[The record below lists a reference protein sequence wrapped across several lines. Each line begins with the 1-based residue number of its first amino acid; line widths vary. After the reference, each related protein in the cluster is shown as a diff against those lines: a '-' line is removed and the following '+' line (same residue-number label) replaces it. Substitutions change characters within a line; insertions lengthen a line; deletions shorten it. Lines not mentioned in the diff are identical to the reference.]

1 MNGGVGKR
9 LAAGFPKQFIRLNGI
24 PILAY
29 TLATL
34 NAISE
39 VTEIVINYP
48 EGEEATVKKIVADY
62 GVSKPVKYV
71 SPGVTRHQ
79 SVQKLIDAASNEN
92 ILLHEAARPF
102 ASKEEFRA
110 LINNPAANV
119 TLVSEIPFTVAP
131 IDIEKNTVTGY
142 LDRAKLRNVQLPQKF
157 ALADLKRAHEFSKGQ
172 NIETTEDATLCALAG
187 IEVKLQ
193 PGSDKNF
200 KITTPVDLELANTFV
215 RQERGLDV

>member
-34 NAISE
+34 NALDE

-62 GVSKPVKYV
+62 GVLKPVKYV
-71 SPGVTRHQ
+71 APGVTRHQ

-102 ASKEEFRA
+102 ASKDEFRA
-110 LINNPAANV
+110 LIKNPAANV

-131 IDIEKNTVTGY
+131 IDAETNTVSGY
-142 LDRAKLRNVQLPQKF
+142 LDRAKLRNIQLPQKF
-157 ALADLKRAHEFSKGQ
+157 ALGDLKRAHEFAKGQ
-172 NIETTEDATLCALAG
+172 NLETTEDATLCALAG

-200 KITTPVDLELANTFV
+200 KITTPVDLELANTYI
-215 RQERGLDV
+215 RQERGLDA

>member
-34 NAISE
+34 NKLPE

-48 EGEEATVKKIVADY
+48 EGEEDTVRKIIADY
-62 GVSKPVKYV
+62 GVTKPVKFV
-71 SPGVTRHQ
+71 APGVTRHQ
-79 SVQKLIDAASNEN
+79 SVEKLIEAASNQH

-102 ASKEEFRA
+102 ASHDEFAA
-110 LINNPAANV
+110 LIKNPAANV

-131 IDIEKNTVTGY
+131 IDAATNTVSGY
-142 LDRAKLRNVQLPQKF
+142 LERSTLRNVQLPQKF
-157 ALADLKRAHEFSKGQ
+157 ALADLKKAHEYAKSN

-193 PGSDKNF
+193 NGSDKNF
-200 KITTPVDLELANTFV
+200 KITTPVDLELANTYV